1 MDKLNEYGKVAFFS
15 LEGRFVSFADDREEK
30 FKRIKVATAQG
41 EYCIKLSK
49 ELRGYLRGVL
59 QPGDWVQ
66 VIGKQKLK
74 DKTGELKLRAFQVR
88 LTPPAKHHRELHT
101 DHENNKTGRKPEAE
115 HIVEKLSPPSPAASK
130 TKDCIMVCQKSSCR
144 KRGAD
149 RVCQAI
155 TESLRD
161 RGLEDQVALKGTGC
175 MKQCKQGPCV
185 VFMPD
190 KSRYAGVTPKDIN
203 QLVDKHF
210 TAKLK
215 PEGSEPELSPVT

>member
-1 MDKLNEYGKVAFFS
+1 MEYRQVSFFS
-15 LEGRFVSFADDREEK
+15 LEGRFVGFGEDRKEPS
-30 FKRIKVATAQG
+30 KRIKIATAQG

-49 ELRGYLRGVL
+49 ELRGYLWRVL

-66 VIGKQKLK
+66 VIGKQKYD
-74 DKTGELKLRAFQVR
+74 DKSGELKLKAFQVR
-88 LTPPAKHHRELHT
+88 LAPPTKQPRELSPEY
-101 DHENNKTGRKPEAE
+101 ENNETGRKPEAE
-115 HIVEKLSPPSPAASK
+115 HLVERPSSPSAAPK

-190 KSRYAGVTPKDIN
+190 KSRYVGVTPKDIN
-203 QLVDKHF
+203 QLVEKHF

-215 PEGSEPELSPVT
+215 PEESVPEFSPVT

>member
-1 MDKLNEYGKVAFFS
+1 MEYRQVSFFS
-15 LEGRFVSFADDREEK
+15 LEGRFVGFGEDRKEPS
-30 FKRIKVATAQG
+30 KRIKIATAQG

-49 ELRGYLRGVL
+49 ELRGYLWRVL

-66 VIGKQKLK
+66 VIGKQKFK
-74 DKTGELKLRAFQVR
+74 DKTGELKLKAFQVR
-88 LTPPAKHHRELHT
+88 LTPPTKQPRELSPEP
-101 DHENNKTGRKPEAE
+101 ENNQTGRKPEAE
-115 HIVEKLSPPSPAASK
+115 HLVERLSPPSPAAPK

-149 RVCQAI
+149 SVCQAI

-161 RGLEDQVALKGTGC
+161 HGLEDKVALKGTGC

-190 KSRYAGVTPKDIN
+190 KSRYVGVAPKDIN
-203 QLVDKHF
+203 QLVEKHF

-215 PEGSEPELSPVT
+215 PEESVPELSPVT